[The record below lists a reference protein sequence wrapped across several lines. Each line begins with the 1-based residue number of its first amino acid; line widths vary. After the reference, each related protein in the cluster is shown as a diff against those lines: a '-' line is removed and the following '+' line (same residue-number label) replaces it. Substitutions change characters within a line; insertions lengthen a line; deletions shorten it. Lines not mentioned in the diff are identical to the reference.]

1 MNEPNKRNQLLFCTD
16 KRDAVVNQNS
26 EIRKCFLTRTYL
38 ALCAAVASFVATS
51 LTLTKLCGDAAI
63 AFLRERPWLW
73 FAGAVALI
81 VATYVARYQALIR
94 LGGGRRGQFAMLAIN
109 VVGSTLFYLPFF
121 AYAWSEHRSVM
132 FWALGATASLFT
144 ALTAAVFVTRIDFRP
159 LGTWC
164 VLALIAIM
172 LGAVVAALTCA
183 YVPTILCGVAILI
196 ASGFILA
203 DTSSALHN
211 CDRDMEL
218 TATDLLFSDCVWL
231 YFNILHWAEGWTE

>member
-1 MNEPNKRNQLLFCTD
+1 MNERNQLLFCTD
-16 KRDAVVNQNS
+16 ERDSVANQNS
-26 EIRKCFLTRTYL
+26 EIRKRFLTRMYL
-38 ALCAAVASFVATS
+38 ALCAAVASFAALS
-51 LTLTKLCGDAAI
+51 LGLTQLCGDLAISFMRESPWLCIVGSIALIAAI
-63 AFLRERPWLW
+63 
-73 FAGAVALI
+73 
-81 VATYVARYQALIR
+81 YYARYQALTR
-94 LGGGRRGQFAMLAIN
+94 LGGGRRGQLAMLAIN
-109 VVGSTLFYLPFF
+109 VVGASLFYLPYF
-121 AYAWSEHRSVM
+121 AYAWSEYRDVM
-132 FWALGATASLFT
+132 FWALGATTSLFA

-183 YVPTILCGVAILI
+183 YVPTLLCGVAILI

-203 DTSSALHN
+203 DTSIALHN

-218 TATDLLFSDCVWL
+218 TAADLLFSDCVWL